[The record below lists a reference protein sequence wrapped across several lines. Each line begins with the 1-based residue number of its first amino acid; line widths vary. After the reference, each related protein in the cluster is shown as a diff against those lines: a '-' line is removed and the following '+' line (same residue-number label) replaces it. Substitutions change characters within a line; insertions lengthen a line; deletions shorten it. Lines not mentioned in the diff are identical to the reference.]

1 MSHRALIYNVLV
13 HEKYKPKEE
22 KLLGNIDGSGTYLA
36 EYLDQALS
44 ESFAPVSHDGN
55 RDVSCERT
63 RLVEPDL
70 GAVLR
75 PGERGVRADIIGP
88 GNQTSIF
95 QQEKDH
101 TQLLKCAC
109 LFRLPRNQRQ
119 GRLAIHVN
127 HGRSVKSLLDSEI
140 TKRFREAFP
149 DLMLKIN
156 PCVDAA
162 AFEAAIDQD
171 QLLSVN
177 LYKNG
182 RPNEIQDGRKWGRAD
197 TGLKLQLSIKAP
209 RDKRLVPTLVKRVL
223 QGNAAAFGEIVE
235 FADFPYEEAK
245 FEVLLDDGTKRS
257 YNIHN
262 LEAGHAMSQD
272 IEPEDGADGY
282 PTDESLYTELG
293 RVLTEME

>member
-1 MSHRALIYNVLV
+1 MSHRALVYNVLV
-13 HEKYKPKEE
+13 HERYKPKED
-22 KLLGNIDGSGTYLA
+22 KPFGNIDGNGTYLA
-36 EYLDQALS
+36 QFLEQALNG
-44 ESFAPVSHDGN
+44 SFSSISHDGN

-63 RLVEPDL
+63 QLDEPDL

-95 QQEKDH
+95 QQEPDH

-109 LFRLPRNQRQ
+109 LFRLPRNQKH
-119 GRLAIHVN
+119 GFLAVHVN

-149 DLMLKIN
+149 DLILKIN

-162 AFEAAIDQD
+162 AFEAALDQD

-177 LYKNG
+177 LFKHD
-182 RPNEIQDGRKWGRAD
+182 RSSDIRDGRKWGRAD
-197 TGLKLQLSIKAP
+197 TGLKLQLSIKAE
-209 RDKRLVPTLVKRVL
+209 RDKRLLPNLVKRAL
-223 QGNAAAFGEIVE
+223 RGNSGAYGEIVE
-235 FADFPYEEAK
+235 FAGLPYDEAK
-245 FEVLLDDGTKRS
+245 FEVQLEDGAKRT

-272 IEPEDGADGY
+272 IDPEDGADGY
-282 PTDESLYTELG
+282 PSDASLYSELG

>member
-1 MSHRALIYNVLV
+1 MGHRATIYNVLV
-13 HEKYKPKEE
+13 HEKFKPKEE
-22 KLLGNIDGSGTYLA
+22 KPFGNIDGNGTYLA
-36 EYLDQALS
+36 EFLERALS
-44 ESFAPVSHDGN
+44 EGFASVSYDGN

-63 RLVEPDL
+63 NLTEPDL

-75 PGERGVRADIIGP
+75 PGERGVRADIVGP
-88 GNQTSIF
+88 GSQTSIF
-95 QQEKDH
+95 QQEEDH

-109 LFRLPRNQRQ
+109 LFRLPRNQKH

-127 HGRSVKSLLDSEI
+127 QGRSVKGLLDSEI
-140 TKRFREAFP
+140 TKRFRKAFP

-162 AFEAAIDQD
+162 AFEAALDHD

-177 LYKNG
+177 LFKHG
-182 RPNEIQDGRKWGRAD
+182 RSGDIRDGRKWGRTDA
-197 TGLKLQLSIKAP
+197 GLKLQLSIKAE
-209 RDKRLVPTLVKRVL
+209 RDKRLVPRLVKRAL
-223 QGNAAAFGEIVE
+223 KGNNEAYGEIVE
-235 FADFPYEEAK
+235 FAGFPYDEAK
-245 FEVLLDDGTKRS
+245 FEVQLEDGTKRT

-272 IEPEDGADGY
+272 IEPETGADGY
-282 PTDESLYTELG
+282 PTDESLYNELG

>member
-1 MSHRALIYNVLV
+1 MGHRALVYNVVV
-13 HEKYKPKEE
+13 HERYKPKEE
-22 KLLGNIDGSGTYLA
+22 KLFGNLDGEGAYLA
-36 EYLDQALS
+36 EVLQRALS
-44 ESFAPVSHDGN
+44 EGFASISHDGN

-63 RLVEPDL
+63 LLAEPDL

-75 PGERGVRADIIGP
+75 PGERGIRADIIGP

-95 QQEKDH
+95 QQEPAH

-109 LFRLPRNQRQ
+109 LFRLPRGEKQ

-149 DLMLKIN
+149 DLILKIE

-162 AFEAAIDQD
+162 AFEAALDQD

-182 RPNEIQDGRKWGRAD
+182 RPSDIEDGRKWGRED
-197 TGLKLQLSIKAP
+197 TGLKLQLSIKAAK
-209 RDKRLVPTLVKRVL
+209 DKRLLPTLAKRAL
-223 QGNAAAFGEIVE
+223 QGNDGAYGEIVE
-235 FADFPYEEAK
+235 FAGMPYDEAK
-245 FEVLLDDGTKRS
+245 FEVLLEDGTKRS

-272 IEPEDGADGY
+272 IEPDDGADGY
-282 PTDESLYTELG
+282 PTDDSLYRELG